1 VALGF
6 KRDLFF
12 KPLSIS
18 VVHNRLNDGGN
29 IHMANLF
36 VHNELNTTD
45 PEKAKAF
52 YGQLFSGWKLEE
64 TPMPTG
70 AYTMI
75 RLDKSN
81 GGGIMKHPMPGQ
93 PSIWI
98 PYIQVEDLAG
108 DTAKAKALGG
118 TVIRDVTEI
127 PGMGSFSII
136 LDPTGAAIGLWQAK
150 TA

>member
-1 VALGF
+1 
-6 KRDLFF
+6 
-12 KPLSIS
+12 
-18 VVHNRLNDGGN
+18 
-29 IHMANLF
+29 MANTF

-52 YGQLFSGWKLEE
+52 YGKLFSHWKLEDM
-64 TPMPTG
+64 PMPTG

-75 RLDKSN
+75 KIDKST

-98 PYIQVEDLAG
+98 PYIQVEDLAA
-108 DTAKAKALGG
+108 DTAKAKSLGG
-118 TVIRDVTEI
+118 TIIKDVTEV
-127 PGMGSFSII
+127 PGMGWFSIV
-136 LDPTGAAIGLWQAK
+136 LDPTGAAIGLWKTK